1 MELNIRPPDQ
11 LIIDETSTSMRHVWE
26 NWIENLENFFLATD
40 ITDIKRKKALLL
52 YVGGEELRKIYKT
65 LGDTGTDYAS
75 AKSKLEAYFKPKSN
89 ITFERHIFFTTLPLE
104 NESTSSYV
112 TRLKEKANRCDFNN

>member
-52 YVGGEELRKIYKT
+52 QYNYCKYVVL
-65 LGDTGTDYAS
+65 S
-75 AKSKLEAYFKPKSN
+75 
-89 ITFERHIFFTTLPLE
+89 IF
-104 NESTSSYV
+104 
-112 TRLKEKANRCDFNN
+112 